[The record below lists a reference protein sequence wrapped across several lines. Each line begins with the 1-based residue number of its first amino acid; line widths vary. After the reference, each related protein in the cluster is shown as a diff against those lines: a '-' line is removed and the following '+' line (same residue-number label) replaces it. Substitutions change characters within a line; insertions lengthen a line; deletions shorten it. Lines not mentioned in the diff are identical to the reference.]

1 MPANH
6 LNLNTVSLRQ
16 SRDILVV
23 DDDVYLCEIMSDV
36 LQAEGHKTRTAS
48 NGLEA
53 LERIQEHKPDLI
65 LLDLMMPVM
74 SGWELA
80 ATLRANPD
88 WNNIPVVI
96 ITADYH
102 VERKREE
109 TGAKAV
115 ITKPFDID
123 QLVEV
128 VDSFTT

>member
-1 MPANH
+1 MAE
-6 LNLNTVSLRQ
+6 LKQ
-16 SRDILVV
+16 QRDILIV
-23 DDDVYLCEIMSDV
+23 DDDLYLCEIISDV
-36 LQAEGHKTRTAS
+36 LQAEGHETRTAS

-53 LERIQEHKPDLI
+53 LERIREQKPQLI

-80 ATLRANPD
+80 ATLQANPD
-88 WNNIPVVI
+88 WADIPVVI

-109 TGAKAV
+109 TGARAV

-128 VDSFTT
+128 VDMYAY

>member
-1 MPANH
+1 MPSNH
-6 LNLNTVSLRQ
+6 LHTTPLRQ
-16 SRDILVV
+16 NRDILVV

-53 LERIQEHKPDLI
+53 LERIREKRPDLI

-74 SGWELA
+74 SGWELS
-80 ATLRANPD
+80 ATLQANPD
-88 WNNIPVVI
+88 WSNIPIVI

-102 VERKREE
+102 VEKKREE

-123 QLVEV
+123 QLVQV
-128 VDSFTT
+128 VDTFAS

>member
-1 MPANH
+1 MPSNH
-6 LNLNTVSLRQ
+6 LHTTPLRQ
-16 SRDILVV
+16 NRDILVV

-53 LERIQEHKPDLI
+53 LERIREKRPDLI

-80 ATLRANPD
+80 ATLRANSD
-88 WNNIPVVI
+88 WNDIPIVI

-109 TGAKAV
+109 TGARAV

-123 QLVEV
+123 QLVQV
-128 VDSFTT
+128 VDTFAT